1 VLPFA
6 GFVSLGYL
14 FVRSSID
21 LGRADA
27 GEGGTVFGIGTPLV
41 IGLGGLLLGVLL
53 MIWWNV
59 VAPAFFERKPEVAD
73 PALLTGHALP
83 PEPVTR

>member
-6 GFVSLGYL
+6 GFVCLGYL

-41 IGLGGLLLGVLL
+41 IGLGGLLL

-73 PALLTGHALP
+73 PALLTGHAPP